1 MEPPAHG
8 ISAESVLSALSLVR
22 RGQIV
27 DLEVTRFPGMPQ
39 GPAHVPFQVITHRTP
54 QGLRNQ
60 ADQPWLT
67 DNTVNFGWLSE
78 VIIATTHTGTHMD
91 ALAHITVGED
101 DHWFGGNASSDL
113 GDFGPM
119 KNDASKMP
127 ALMTR
132 GVLIDVPRSMNLDGL
147 AAHQPVTAS
156 QLQAALAKQGTT
168 LKPGDSVIVRT
179 GQLRGWPDRSQ
190 AEEHL
195 HAGID
200 LGGARFLADQG
211 AVVIGSDGGCVE
223 NLPSTTPGNPHPVHI
238 ELLVERGIYILEM
251 VNCEE
256 LANLQVYEFCLI
268 ALPLKIR
275 GATGSMIRPIAIL

>member
-1 MEPPAHG
+1 MK
-8 ISAESVLSALSLVR
+8 ALRLIR

-27 DLEVTRFPGMPQ
+27 DLEVTRYPGMPQ

-60 ADQPWLT
+60 ADQAWLA

-91 ALAHITVGED
+91 ALAHITAGND
-101 DHWFGGNASSDL
+101 DHWFGGRASTDL

-119 KNDASKMP
+119 KNDAAQMP
-127 ALMTR
+127 ALITR
-132 GVLIDVPRSMNLDGL
+132 GVLIDIPGSMGVDGL
-147 AAHQPVTAS
+147 PAHEPVTAD
-156 QLQAALAKQGTT
+156 QLRTALMKQGTS
-168 LKPGDSVIVRT
+168 LQPGDSVIVRT
-179 GQLRGWPDRSQ
+179 GQLLGWPDWSKSETHRQ
-190 AEEHL
+190 
-195 HAGID
+195 AGID
-200 LGGARFLADQG
+200 LGSATFLAEHG
-211 AVVIGSDGGCVE
+211 AVAIGSDGGCVE

-238 ELLVERGIYILEM
+238 ELLAERGIYILEM

-256 LANLQVYEFCLI
+256 LARMQAYEFCLI
-268 ALPLKIR
+268 VLPLKIR